1 MNALNKK
8 NYNNLASKD
17 NIDILDYKAS
27 FVSNNEIALLDHAGN
42 VKDKITGNKIVIN
55 TGAQAN
61 IPKIE
66 GIKTT
71 KNISYNIFKY
81 ICDISVGNQPLSEEK
96 IKLIRKLKKD
106 MNKHNVENKTI
117 GHVNKS

>member
-42 VKDKITGNKIVIN
+42 VKDKITGNKIIIN

-66 GIKTT
+66 GIK
-71 KNISYNIFKY
+71 
-81 ICDISVGNQPLSEEK
+81 LLK
-96 IKLIRKLKKD
+96 IYMIQLD
-106 MNKHNVENKTI
+106 Y
-117 GHVNKS
+117 

>member
-42 VKDKITGNKIVIN
+42 VK
-55 TGAQAN
+55 
-61 IPKIE
+61 
-66 GIKTT
+66 IKSQGT
-71 KNISYNIFKY
+71 KSSLILELKQIY
-81 ICDISVGNQPLSEEK
+81 Q
-96 IKLIRKLKKD
+96 KLR
-106 MNKHNVENKTI
+106 V
-117 GHVNKS
+117 